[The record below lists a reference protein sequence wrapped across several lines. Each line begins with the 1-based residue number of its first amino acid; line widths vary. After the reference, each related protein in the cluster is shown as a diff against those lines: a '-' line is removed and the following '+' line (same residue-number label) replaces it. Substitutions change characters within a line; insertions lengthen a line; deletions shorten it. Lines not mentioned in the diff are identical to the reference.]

1 MPIIPANEVVSFWRD
16 AGHERWYKSDPEFDR
31 EIRER
36 FLETH
41 EAAAAGRL
49 PEWQQSPEG
58 ALALLILLDQFPRNM
73 FRGTPRAFATDPIAR
88 EVADH
93 AIEQGFDK
101 KIDPTMQSFFYLPFM
116 HSEKLA
122 DQERCLA
129 LYHAADNEEGIK
141 FAKLH
146 LDPIRRFGRFPHRN
160 ETLGRTSTPE
170 EIAFLESGGF
180 RA

>member
-1 MPIIPANEVVSFWRD
+1 LSIASPAEIIDFWRD
-16 AGHERWYKSDPEFDR
+16 AGHERWYKVDTGFDR

-36 FLETH
+36 FLKSH
-41 EAAAAGRL
+41 EAAAAGEL
-49 PEWQQSPEG
+49 PGWDQSAEG

-73 FRGTPRAFATDPIAR
+73 FRGTPRAFSTDTLARQIADGAL
-88 EVADH
+88 EN
-93 AIEQGFDK
+93 GFDK
-101 KIDPTMQSFFYLPFM
+101 KVDPKMRSFFYLPFM

-129 LYHAADNEEGIK
+129 LYRENDDAEGIK
-141 FAKLH
+141 YAELH

-160 ETLGRTSTPE
+160 KILGRTSAPD

-180 RA
+180 GG

>member
-1 MPIIPANEVVSFWRD
+1 VLLASADEVVAFWRD
-16 AGHERWYKSDPEFDR
+16 AGPDRWYKSDPEFDR

-41 EAAAAGRL
+41 EAAAADRL
-49 PEWQQSPEG
+49 AEWKQSAEG
-58 ALALLILLDQFPRNM
+58 TLALLILLDQLPRNM
-73 FRGTPRAFATDPIAR
+73 FRGTPRAFATDPMAR
-88 EVADH
+88 EIADH
-93 AIEQGFDK
+93 AIAQGFDK
-101 KIDPTMQSFFYLPFM
+101 AIDSKMQSFFYLPFM
-116 HSEKLA
+116 HSEELA

-146 LDPIRRFGRFPHRN
+146 LEPIRRFGRFPHRN
-160 ETLGRTSTPE
+160 EVLGRTSTQE

>member
-1 MPIIPANEVVSFWRD
+1 VAFWRD
-16 AGHERWYKSDPEFDR
+16 AGPDRWYKSDPEFDR

-41 EAAAAGRL
+41 EAAAADRL
-49 PEWQQSPEG
+49 AEWKQSAEG
-58 ALALLILLDQFPRNM
+58 TLALLILLDQFPRNM
-73 FRGTPRAFATDPIAR
+73 FRGTPRAFATDPMAR
-88 EVADH
+88 EIADH
-93 AIEQGFDK
+93 AIAQGFDK
-101 KIDPTMQSFFYLPFM
+101 AIDSKMQSFFYLPFM
-116 HSEKLA
+116 HSEELA

-146 LDPIRRFGRFPHRN
+146 LEPIRRFGRFPHRN
-160 ETLGRTSTPE
+160 EVLGRTSTQE

>member
-1 MPIIPANEVVSFWRD
+1 VPIVSADEVVAFWRD
-16 AGHERWYKSDPEFDR
+16 AGPDRWYKSDPEFDR

-36 FLETH
+36 FLEYH
-41 EAAAAGRL
+41 EAASAGQL
-49 PEWQQSPEG
+49 ADWNQSAEG
-58 ALALLILLDQFPRNM
+58 TLALLILLDQFPRNM

-88 EVADH
+88 EIADH
-93 AIEQGFDK
+93 AIAQGFDK
-101 KIDPTMQSFFYLPFM
+101 AVDSKMQSFFYLPFM

-129 LYHAADNEEGIK
+129 LYQAADHEEGIK

-146 LDPIRRFGRFPHRN
+146 LEPIRRFGRFPHRN